1 MATSASERNKPFYD
15 VNDAEALFEK
25 FVKDF
30 DKNYKDDAD
39 REEHYQAFIKSLHRI
54 NEMNSKDG
62 SATYG
67 VNKFADYT
75 EEETKQMR
83 GMTKRN

>member
-1 MATSASERNKPFYD
+1 MATSASELKRPFYD

-30 DKNYKDDAD
+30 NKSYKDDAD
-39 REEHYQAFIKSLHRI
+39 REKHYQAFIKSLHTI
-54 NEMNSKDG
+54 NELNSRGG

-67 VNKFADYT
+67 INQFADYT
-75 EEETKQMR
+75 EDEHICCCMN
-83 GMTKRN
+83 KRN

>member
-1 MATSASERNKPFYD
+1 MATSVSEQKKPIFD

-30 DKNYKDDAD
+30 DKSYKDDAD

-54 NEMNSKDG
+54 NELNSKDG
-62 SATYG
+62 TATYG
-67 VNKFADYT
+67 INKFADYT
-75 EEETKQMR
+75 EEESRQMR
-83 GMTKRN
+83 GMAKRN

>member
-30 DKNYKDDAD
+30 DKSYKDDAD

-54 NEMNSKDG
+54 NELNSKDG

-67 VNKFADYT
+67 INKFADYT
-75 EEETKQMR
+75 AEESKQMR
-83 GMTKRN
+83 GMAKRN